1 VVAYTQRII
10 KIGSLF
16 QLLGTILCCSMACS
30 PVSVDTLSEGLRI
43 EVGPGPEDMVLDTL
57 PSPRLLISCSARR
70 EEYKPY
76 GEIESLDLGSMER
89 KILTRY
95 NEPDSLLFHP
105 HGIFLDKELLY
116 VISHEREPDIH
127 PVLIYRV
134 HGDSLVFLERISAG
148 LMNSPNALVTGQAGE
163 IYLVNDSGKRGSI
176 SEKVLKLKRANVVRL
191 EKDSLDLW
199 SSQYMAIELGYPAGI
214 NRIGNQIYAGDA
226 ILNQIH
232 VYQISENG
240 LKPQPPIKG
249 LKGNDNLR
257 IYDGKI
263 LTCCHIKPFRFIG
276 HAKNPER
283 HSPVEVFLV
292 DPKTGESKSIF
303 KTDGSQISGAST
315 AIIFED
321 KLYISQVFEPFL
333 LQIKL

>member
-1 VVAYTQRII
+1 VVAYTQRIK
-10 KIGSLF
+10 KIGSLI
-16 QLLGTILCCSMACS
+16 QLLGTILFCSMACS
-30 PVSVDTLSEGLRI
+30 PATADSQSEGKRI

-57 PSPRLLISCSARR
+57 HTPRLLISCSARR

-76 GEIESLDLGSMER
+76 GEIESLDLLSMER

-95 NEPDSLLFHP
+95 NEPDSILFHP

-127 PVLIYRV
+127 PILIYRV
-134 HGDSLVFLERISAG
+134 RGDSLEFLERITAG

-176 SEKVLKLKRANVVRL
+176 WEKALKLKRANVVML
-191 EKDSLDLW
+191 KKDSLDLW
-199 SSQYMAIELGYPAGI
+199 SSQYMAIDLGYPAGI
-214 NRIGNQIYAGDA
+214 NRIGNQLYVGDA

-232 VYQISENG
+232 VYQISKNG
-240 LKPQPPIKG
+240 LKPLPPIKG

-257 IYDGKI
+257 IKDGKI
-263 LTCCHIKPFRFIG
+263 LTCGHIKPFRFIG
-276 HAKNPER
+276 HAKNPEKL
-283 HSPVEVFLV
+283 SPVEVFLV
-292 DPKTGESKSIF
+292 DPNTGESKSIF

-321 KLYISQVFEPFL
+321 KLYISQVFEPYM
-333 LQIKL
+333 LQVKL